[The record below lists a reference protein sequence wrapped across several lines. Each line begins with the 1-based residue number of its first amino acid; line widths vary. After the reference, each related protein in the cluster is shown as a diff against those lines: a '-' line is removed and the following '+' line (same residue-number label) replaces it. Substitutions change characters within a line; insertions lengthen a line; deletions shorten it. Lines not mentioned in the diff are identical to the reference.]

1 MILRVKSSTKTR
13 IHHLQ
18 TTYLR
23 VQNREQRICRQT
35 RSDFYERKKQRIKL
49 QRKSAKID
57 QGQAKQ
63 WTFWLNSDVEI
74 GTKSAQ
80 WSWRG
85 TSIAST
91 IDDQHSYTV
100 SKKIVRD
107 FGLYVR
113 RRDLG
118 RWSVLDTHEGTRTM
132 GGDGQL
138 SRDWDPQWMDRTAS
152 VVHFTW
158 FWISNLAKTFFFF
171 KVDMC
176 STNLWLKP
184 K

>member
-57 QGQAKQ
+57 QGQAKR

-74 GTKSAQ
+74 GRKSAQ

-100 SKKIVRD
+100 NKKIVRD
-107 FGLYVR
+107 FACIMCEGEIWAVDLCWTR
-113 RRDLG
+113 TRELG
-118 RWSVLDTHEGTRTM
+118 RRAAMGSCRVIGTRSGWIGRLVSFT
-132 GGDGQL
+132 
-138 SRDWDPQWMDRTAS
+138 SRGFGFLIWPK
-152 VVHFTW
+152 
-158 FWISNLAKTFFFF
+158 LFFSS
-171 KVDMC
+171 KLICVLLIYD
-176 STNLWLKP
+176 
-184 K
+184 